1 MKLNK
6 DHYLSLFYIGLG
18 ALILYFTSRITSLF
32 TVATNDT
39 GPKFFPTLCGI
50 GIILCG
56 IGKFLTSAKSNPK
69 TFLPNKR
76 DYIRLAGLWAL
87 LVVYVL
93 SVKYLGYIFSSL
105 VLMFVM
111 TTLLADTKKLNVWH
125 RILFAILMVAL
136 TYVLFSYVIEIPLP
150 QGKWIKT
157 LLKAVG

>member
-18 ALILYFTSRITSLF
+18 VLILFFTSRITSLF

-39 GPKFFPTLCGI
+39 GPKFFPT
-50 GIILCG
+50 LCG

-136 TYVLFSYVIEIPLP
+136 TYVLFSYVIKIPLP

-157 LLKAVG
+157 LLKAIG

>member
-6 DHYLSLFYIGLG
+6 DHYLSIFYIGLG
-18 ALILYFTSRITSLF
+18 ILILFFTSRIKSLF
-32 TVATNDT
+32 TVATNDL
-39 GPKFFPTLCGI
+39 GPKFFPFLCGI

-56 IGKFLTSAKSNPK
+56 IGKFLTSSKSK
-69 TFLPNKR
+69 TKAFLPNKR
-76 DYIRLAGLWAL
+76 DYIRLVGLWVL

-125 RILFAILMVAL
+125 RILFAVLMVAL
-136 TYVLFSYVIEIPLP
+136 TYLLFSYVIKIPLP
-150 QGKWIKT
+150 QGKWIKG
-157 LLKAVG
+157 LLKTLG

>member
-18 ALILYFTSRITSLF
+18 VLILFFTSRITSLF

-39 GPKFFPTLCGI
+39 GPKFFP
-50 GIILCG
+50 
-56 IGKFLTSAKSNPK
+56 
-69 TFLPNKR
+69 
-76 DYIRLAGLWAL
+76 
-87 LVVYVL
+87 
-93 SVKYLGYIFSSL
+93 
-105 VLMFVM
+105 
-111 TTLLADTKKLNVWH
+111 KKLNVWH

-136 TYVLFSYVIEIPLP
+136 TYVLFSYVIKIPLP

>member
-18 ALILYFTSRITSLF
+18 VLILFFTSRITSLF

-93 SVKYLGYIFSSL
+93 SVKYLGYIF
-105 VLMFVM
+105 
-111 TTLLADTKKLNVWH
+111 
-125 RILFAILMVAL
+125 
-136 TYVLFSYVIEIPLP
+136 LP
-150 QGKWIKT
+150 WY
-157 LLKAVG
+157 